1 MKFTIKEIHMRL
13 GILVPV
19 PPLEVCATLDEEWGE
34 WEFQDEKLGID
45 AHGKNE
51 DEMREFI
58 KQQMDSLWQN
68 FAMAKDSELVVGAV
82 KLKNAL
88 RQRFRFVG
96 IMG

>member
-1 MKFTIKEIHMRL
+1 MKFTIKEIHIPL

-19 PPLEVCATLDEEWGE
+19 PPLEVCAMLDEEWGE

-51 DEMREFI
+51 DEMKDFI
-58 KQQMDSLWQN
+58 QNEMDVLWRN
-68 FAMAKDSELVVGAV
+68 YAMAGDAALDPGAIE
-82 KLKNAL
+82 LKNAL

-96 IMG
+96 IM